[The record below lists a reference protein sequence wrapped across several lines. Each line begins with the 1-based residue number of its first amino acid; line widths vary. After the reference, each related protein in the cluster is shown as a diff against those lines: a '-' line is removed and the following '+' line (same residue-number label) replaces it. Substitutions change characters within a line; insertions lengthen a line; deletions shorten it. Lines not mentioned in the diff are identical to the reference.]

1 MIEQPRLTIENCRL
15 RQEHLCEVL
24 KELGADRVILQN
36 QENVQWLTG
45 FRTSPMLSVAAILE
59 KNGEC
64 TLHAPNSEPEYHAA
78 DKVMSFEAQW
88 LFTMRQDQFSAIADK
103 VSSLPGT
110 TAIEFSASSQHL
122 IKKTFGE
129 VVDVDDALLKLRR
142 FKYSDELKMIERAT
156 ACTTAMYQRARE
168 IIEPGIIEL
177 EVYNELQAE
186 AVRVAGEPLTY
197 LGNDYRSNEPGGS
210 PRNRAAQAGE
220 LMILDLGPAYRGYHA
235 DNCRTFAVD
244 GNPTE
249 EQLAAHATITKVFN
263 LIVSEVKPGVKCRDI
278 FFESKALLDTY
289 EKDSF
294 FHHLG
299 HGIGLFPHEAPHL
312 NPSWDDYFEV
322 GDVFTVEPGL
332 YNERLSGGIRIEENY
347 LVTESGVQQ
356 LTSTP
361 IDL

>member
-1 MIEQPRLTIENCRL
+1 MTEQPHLTIENCRL
-15 RQEHLCEVL
+15 RQERLCDTL
-24 KELGADRVILQN
+24 KELGADRAILQSP
-36 QENVQWLTG
+36 ENVQWVTG

-59 KNGEC
+59 KNGKC
-64 TLHAPNSEPEYHAA
+64 TLFAPNSEPDYHAA
-78 DKVMSFEAQW
+78 DQVVPFEAQW
-88 LFTMRQDQFSAIADK
+88 LFTMRQDQIGAIAEK

-110 TAIEFSASSQHL
+110 TAVEFSACGPHL
-122 IKKTFGE
+122 VQKASGN
-129 VVDVDDALLKLRR
+129 VVDIDEAILKLRR
-142 FKYSDELKMIERAT
+142 FKYPDELKMIERAT
-156 ACTTAMYQRARE
+156 ACTAAMYKRARE
-168 IIEPGIIEL
+168 IIEPGVVEL
-177 EVYNELQAE
+177 DVFNELQAA
-186 AVRVAGEPLTY
+186 AVHVAGEPLTH
-197 LGNDYRSNEPGGS
+197 LGNDYRSNEPGGA

-244 GNPTE
+244 GNPSE
-249 EQLAAHATITKVFN
+249 EQLAAHATIAKVFT
-263 LIVSEVKPGVKCRDI
+263 LITENVKPGVKCRDI
-278 FFESKALLDTY
+278 FAESKAILDSY

-312 NPSWDDYFEV
+312 NPSWGDEFKE

-332 YNERLSGGIRIEENY
+332 YNDRLRAGIRIEENY
-347 LVTESGVQQ
+347 LVTPSGVQQ